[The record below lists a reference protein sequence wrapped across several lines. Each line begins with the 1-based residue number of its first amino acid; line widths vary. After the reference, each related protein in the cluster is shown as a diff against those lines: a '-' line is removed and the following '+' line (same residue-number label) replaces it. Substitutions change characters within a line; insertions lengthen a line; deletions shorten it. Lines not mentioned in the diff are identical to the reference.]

1 MDQRLLCASCSPSGE
16 RPEEVGNY
24 PVGSF
29 VQVSWSDNYSPS
41 SISEDGDRVFFDSE
55 EPLVPRD
62 TNGVLDAYEWEME
75 GTGTCGIGQGS
86 RGGCIYLLS
95 QGSATNSSYVIG
107 ESKNGSDVFIATKA
121 LLTPEAGDELF
132 KLYDARVD
140 GVRPVSPPAC
150 TGTGCQG
157 VPAAAPIFATPASVT
172 YAGVGNFSAPT
183 PVVGKIKAK
192 SLTSAQKLAKALESC
207 KGKPRKRRVFCQA
220 RARKLYGVGSKAKRR
235 SRSKTGR
242 K

>member
-1 MDQRLLCASCSPSGE
+1 M
-16 RPEEVGNY
+16 
-24 PVGSF
+24 
-29 VQVSWSDNYSPS
+29 
-41 SISEDGDRVFFDSE
+41 
-55 EPLVPRD
+55 PRD

-140 GVRPVSPPAC
+140 RS
-150 TGTGCQG
+150 GTGFTSG
-157 VPAAAPIFATPASVT
+157 VYWYWLSGRTSGRRPSLRTPASVT

-183 PVVGKIKAK
+183 EPVVGKIKAK
-192 SLTSAQKLAKALESC
+192 SLTSAQRRLAKALESC
-207 KGKPRKRRVFCQA
+207 KRGNRVSEECFVKRALGSYMELGLRLRDVHAQRLGGSSHGQAIHRGGCLLLVF
-220 RARKLYGVGSKAKRR
+220 
-235 SRSKTGR
+235 
-242 K
+242 